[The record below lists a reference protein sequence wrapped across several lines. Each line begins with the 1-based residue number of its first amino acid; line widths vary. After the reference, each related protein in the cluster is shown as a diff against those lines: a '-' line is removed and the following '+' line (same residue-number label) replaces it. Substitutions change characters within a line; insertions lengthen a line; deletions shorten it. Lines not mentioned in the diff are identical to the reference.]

1 MTASGASAFET
12 PQFDPPQFSTVRGIA
27 ENIVVLPYQL
37 GYRPRRSVV
46 MVCLQHHRQHR
57 SRPTG
62 VVQLIARTDLDP
74 PGGAPAVLEALDVAL
89 DRARPD
95 VVVLIA
101 FEDPQDDATKLLGAA
116 RELAEMHG
124 ALVDQPVRVRDQDW
138 CPVLRRQASCGGWQR
153 LPAEADVPSVADYV
167 LRGCS
172 PVADRE
178 VLAQLFTSRRPLL
191 RAAVT
196 AEIDERLCSGPGS
209 VDAER
214 AMDLLGQV
222 LRAEGM
228 ALPVL
233 VAPVLA
239 DLALVL
245 HEVLHRDG
253 VLARTAPGVIRLS
266 DVPPQ
271 VAERVVRL
279 VPMLGEVDGGAC
291 ERLAVLSSHL
301 PGWAAAPLVTVCGY
315 LAWWSGAGTLAN
327 LAIARAL
334 ECDPHYSMALLVD
347 RALAQAVPPPGRQR
361 GVDPPQPPSGPR
373 PAA

>member
-1 MTASGASAFET
+1 M
-12 PQFDPPQFSTVRGIA
+12 
-27 ENIVVLPYQL
+27 VLPYQL
-37 GYRPRRSVV
+37 GYRLRRCVV
-46 MVCLQHHRQHR
+46 MVCLQHHRQHG
-57 SRPTG
+57 SRPIG
-62 VVQLIARTDLDP
+62 VVQLVARTDLDP
-74 PGGAPAVLEALDVAL
+74 PGGAPAVLEALQLAL
-89 DRARPD
+89 ERAQPD

-101 FEDPQDDATKLLGAA
+101 FEDPQDDATQLLGGA
-116 RELAEMHG
+116 RELAESHH
-124 ALVDQPVRVRDQDW
+124 ALVDQTVRVRDQDW
-138 CPVLRRQASCGGWQR
+138 CAVSGQQGSCARWQR
-153 LPAEADVPSVADYV
+153 LPAAADVPSVADYV
-167 LRGCS
+167 LRGRS

-178 VLAQLFTSRRPLL
+178 VLVQLFRSRRPLL
-191 RAAVT
+191 RAVVA
-196 AEIDERLCSGPGS
+196 AEIDQRVCSGPGS
-209 VDAER
+209 VDVER

-233 VAPVLA
+233 AAPVLA
-239 DLALVL
+239 DLALML

-266 DVPPQ
+266 DVPRE

-279 VPMLGEVDGGAC
+279 LPMLNEVDGGAC

-301 PGWAAAPLVTVCGY
+301 PESAAAPLVTVCGY

-327 LAIARAL
+327 VAIARAL

-347 RALAQAVPPPGRQR
+347 RALAQAVPPPGAGR
-361 GVDPPQPPSGPR
+361 GDRASQPWSGPR

>member
-1 MTASGASAFET
+1 M
-12 PQFDPPQFSTVRGIA
+12 
-27 ENIVVLPYQL
+27 VLPYQL

-46 MVCLQHHRQHR
+46 LVCLRHHEQRR

-74 PGGAPAVLEALDVAL
+74 PEGAPAVLAALDVAL
-89 DRARPD
+89 VRARPD

-101 FEDPQDDATKLLGAA
+101 FEDPQDDATAILGAA
-116 RELAEMHG
+116 AELAETHG
-124 ALVDQPVRVRDQDW
+124 AVVDRAVRVRDQDW
-138 CPVLRRQASCGGWQR
+138 CPVPGPRASGPEWQR

-191 RAAVT
+191 RAAVA
-196 AEIDERLCSGPGS
+196 AEIAERLCSGPGS

-214 AMDLLGQV
+214 AIELLGQV

-228 ALPVL
+228 ALPGL
-233 VAPVLA
+233 DPSVLA

-245 HEVLHRDG
+245 HEVLHRDA

-266 DVPPQ
+266 DVPPE
-271 VAERVVRL
+271 VADRVVRL
-279 VPMLGEVDGGAC
+279 LPMLNEVDGGAC

-301 PGWAAAPLVTVCGY
+301 PESAAAPLSTVCGY

-334 ECDPHYSMALLVD
+334 ECNPDHSMAMLVD
-347 RALAQAVPPPGRQR
+347 RALAHGVPPPGRQPR
-361 GVDPPQPPSGPR
+361 ADPPQLLSGPR